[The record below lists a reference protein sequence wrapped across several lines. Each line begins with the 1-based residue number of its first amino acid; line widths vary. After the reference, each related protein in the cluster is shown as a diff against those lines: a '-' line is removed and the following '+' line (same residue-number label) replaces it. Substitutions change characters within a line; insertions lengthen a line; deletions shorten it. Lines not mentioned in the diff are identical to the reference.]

1 MKDVVIPQE
10 LDGARVD
17 KAVVQLVS
25 GASRSNVKRA
35 IEDGRIWVNGRP
47 RAKGAVVAAGDT
59 LSYDEQ
65 DLMSADDTP
74 AVPDPNA
81 FLKVV
86 HESKHLI
93 VLDKPAGQPCAPIKV
108 GETGTLAN
116 ALVAKYPELAGVGY
130 NAREPGLVHRLDTD
144 TSGLVLA
151 ARTANAFDALR
162 DALQAEKL
170 VKSYLLV
177 CESANI
183 PDEGDIQFPLAN
195 HPKDQKRVLAC
206 IHPRD
211 VMRNAP
217 RPALTRFT
225 VERRGPRFAL
235 VRAHA
240 PKALRHQIRA
250 HFAAFEAPLAGDML
264 YGGPQVEGLTR
275 HALHA
280 ATLSL
285 TLKSEP
291 EFNFDATSPLPAELE
306 RLLDLS

>member
-1 MKDVVIPQE
+1 MKDVVIPTE

-17 KAVVQLVS
+17 KVVVQLVS
-25 GASRSNVKRA
+25 GASRANVKRA

-47 RAKGAVVAAGDT
+47 RAKGAVVVAGEV
-59 LSYDEQ
+59 LSYDES
-65 DLMSADDTP
+65 DLLSSDTP
-74 AVPDPNA
+74 ATPDPNA

-86 HESKHLI
+86 HESKYLV

-108 GETGTLAN
+108 GEIGTLAN

-151 ARTANAFDALR
+151 ARSENTFEALR

-250 HFAAFEAPLAGDML
+250 HFAAFDAPLAGDTL
-264 YGGPQVEGLTR
+264 YGGPEVPGLTR

-285 TLKSEP
+285 TLKNEP
-291 EFNFDATSPLPAELE
+291 ELDFEATSPLPEELE
-306 RLLDLS
+306 RLLDLT

>member
-1 MKDVVIPQE
+1 MKDVVIPPE

-17 KAVVQLVS
+17 KVVVQLVS
-25 GASRSNVKRA
+25 GSSRASVKRA

-47 RAKGAVVAAGDT
+47 RAKGAVVAAGEV
-59 LSYDEQ
+59 LSYDES
-65 DLMSADDTP
+65 DLLSSDTP
-74 AVPDPNA
+74 ATPDPDA

-86 HESKHLI
+86 LETKQLI

-108 GETGTLAN
+108 GEKGTLAN

-151 ARTANAFDALR
+151 ARTANAFEALR
-162 DALQAEKL
+162 DALQSEKL

-225 VERRGPRFAL
+225 VEQRGPRFAL

-240 PKALRHQIRA
+240 AKALRHQIRA
-250 HFAAFEAPLAGDML
+250 HFSAFGAPLAGDAL
-264 YGGPQVEGLTR
+264 YGGPAIEGLTR

-285 TLKSEP
+285 TSKAEP
-291 EFNFDATSPLPAELE
+291 EFTFSATSELPEELA
-306 RLLDLS
+306 RLLTLA